1 MPNGVDV
8 LRVASVPMGMAVSA
22 RLGAVPSLGC
32 VKWGFIANR
41 IKKTESNRKHFQSGF
56 KKNLPLT

>member
-1 MPNGVDV
+1 MPSGVDV
-8 LRVASVPMGMAVSA
+8 LRVASVPMSMAVSA

-41 IKKTESNRKHFQSGF
+41 IKKTGSNRKHFQQALR
-56 KKNLPLT
+56 KTYL